1 MCSAQYVKQD
11 ISEEKALLSAEES
24 SLELANSIYQ
34 RNKIIFKSSAV
45 SQESYDMAQVDLAVV
60 KPDIV
65 RLQSVM
71 RKKLS
76 PHRLKVKQGFIS
88 WNKVS
93 FCRAVS

>member
-1 MCSAQYVKQD
+1 
-11 ISEEKALLSAEES
+11 
-24 SLELANSIYQ
+24 
-34 RNKIIFKSSAV
+34 
-45 SQESYDMAQVDLAVV
+45 MAQVDLAVV

-88 WNKVS
+88 WNKVL